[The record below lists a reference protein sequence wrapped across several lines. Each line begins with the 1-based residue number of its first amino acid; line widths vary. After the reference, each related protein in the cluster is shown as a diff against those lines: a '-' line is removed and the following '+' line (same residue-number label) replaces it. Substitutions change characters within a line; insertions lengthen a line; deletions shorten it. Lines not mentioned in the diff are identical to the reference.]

1 MAESFFLDADDAKSL
16 GDIDYMR
23 TARKVKKS
31 FPKTSAWGDAFETE
45 SEVSASTKLN
55 GNGKQDSKT
64 SADMFQ
70 VYSDEPKADVSVR
83 RQASTD
89 LDMFRKMAKDVR
101 KN

>member
-55 GNGKQDSKT
+55 GNGQQETKT
-64 SADMFQ
+64 SAEMFQ
-70 VYSDEPKADVSVR
+70 VYGEPKADSTAR
-83 RQASTD
+83 RKASSE

-101 KN
+101 KA